1 MAVKKKKSKN
11 KVAPKH
17 KKTVKTA
24 STAKVQPKASNNPR
38 VCFETTQ
45 GLFVA
50 EIYSDVPTTA
60 KNFLELTARSFFDGI
75 VFHRYEPG
83 FVIQGGDPTGT
94 GMGGSEKNIPLEI
107 THHKH
112 IKGALGMA
120 RSQDPNSASSQFY
133 VCLTDTPF
141 LDGNYAVFGKVIE
154 GMESVQAL
162 RRGDKMVKVT
172 LVD

>member
-1 MAVKKKKSKN
+1 VAVKKKKSN
-11 KVAPKH
+11 KKVSPKP
-17 KKTVKTA
+17 KTPPKAVPA
-24 STAKVQPKASNNPR
+24 AKAQPKTSNNPR
-38 VCFETTQ
+38 VRFETTQ
-45 GLFVA
+45 GHFIA

-60 KNFLELTARSFFDGI
+60 KNFLELTARSFFDGLI
-75 VFHRYEPG
+75 FHRYEPG

-120 RSQDPNSASSQFY
+120 RSQDPHSASSQFY

-141 LDGNYAVFGKVIE
+141 LDGNYAVFGKVLE
-154 GMESVQAL
+154 GMDSVLAL